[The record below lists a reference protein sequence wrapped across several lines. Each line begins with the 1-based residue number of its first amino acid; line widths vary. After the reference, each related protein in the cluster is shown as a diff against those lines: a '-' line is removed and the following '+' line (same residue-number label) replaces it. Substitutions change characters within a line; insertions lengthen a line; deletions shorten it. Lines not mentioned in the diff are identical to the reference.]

1 VARPLGRIHAAGDL
15 GDGVLN
21 TLQVDIQETFPSVYN
36 AVLPP
41 GSGNYMRRIRRFLPT
56 IALTIVLAGCSSS
69 PKPAEKPAEAKAE
82 PPKVELLTGRVA
94 FQKLFVTARSWA
106 PDAQPFRLESES
118 AKQAPGTDGKAGV
131 WRGYFASA
139 SKRALK
145 PYLWSGISGPDA
157 PERGISPGTED
168 TFNPANTSTRPFDFG
183 FLKTDSDKAFEVA
196 QAHGGKKLLEANP
209 QQPVKYE
216 LLWNPSTN
224 ELLWH
229 VIYGT
234 SEMDAK
240 LRIAVDASTGTF
252 LKVEK

>member
-1 VARPLGRIHAAGDL
+1 
-15 GDGVLN
+15 
-21 TLQVDIQETFPSVYN
+21 
-36 AVLPP
+36 
-41 GSGNYMRRIRRFLPT
+41 MRRMRRFLPT
-56 IALTIVLAGCSSS
+56 IAITLVLAGCSSS
-69 PKPAEKPAEAKAE
+69 PKPAEKPAEARAE
-82 PPKVELLTGRVA
+82 LPKVEVLTGRVA

-106 PDAQPFRLESES
+106 PDAQPFRLESEPV
-118 AKQAPGTDGKAGV
+118 KQAPGTDGKAGV

-168 TFNPANTSTRPFDFG
+168 TFNPANTSTRPFDFA
-183 FLKTDSDKAFEVA
+183 FLKSDSDKAFEAA
-196 QAHGGKKLLEANP
+196 QAHGGKKLVDADP
-209 QQPVKYE
+209 QQPVKYT

-234 SEMDAK
+234 SETDAK
-240 LRIAVDASTGTF
+240 LRVSVDATTGTF